1 MKERYSIGEIAQMM
15 GVSVQTL
22 RKYCNRGLIT
32 PESVDPKTG
41 YRFFSFNQMHVIDKI
56 IYFRQLG
63 MSLSF
68 IEEAIQQKDT
78 QSLITML
85 LEQRGRVAKEVERQ
99 QNILDCLDW
108 YIGYFQH
115 RQAGQQPFPY
125 LVSKPKRYVLA
136 VKCHKEEQVADF
148 ETRLAQLRHSPQ
160 GNLFRYL
167 RQYGYVIDF
176 DALLQRNFE
185 SQYKFIYVEEIPPQ
199 LDPDMAQHVLTI
211 PAGDYLCFFDTK
223 ALQSSVIDQL
233 RQMALAKPSLVLV
246 NEYEKNL
253 SDYEA
258 AYELEVLYQKKES

>member
-1 MKERYSIGEIAQMM
+1 M
-15 GVSVQTL
+15 
-22 RKYCNRGLIT
+22 
-32 PESVDPKTG
+32 
-41 YRFFSFNQMHVIDKI
+41 
-56 IYFRQLG
+56 
-63 MSLSF
+63 
-68 IEEAIQQKDT
+68 
-78 QSLITML
+78 
-85 LEQRGRVAKEVERQ
+85 
-99 QNILDCLDW
+99 
-108 YIGYFQH
+108 
-115 RQAGQQPFPY
+115 
-125 LVSKPKRYVLA
+125 
-136 VKCHKEEQVADF
+136 ADF

-185 SQYKFIYVEEIPPQ
+185 NQYKFIYVEEIPPQ

-258 AYELEVLYQKKES
+258 AYGLEVLYQKKES